1 MMTAPGKWKVAAYLT
16 AIFAAGMVSGW
27 VVAGREA
34 KTNSRPPPPPGP
46 GSGFG
51 RNSTGSSIFQVGLS
65 PEQKTKAEA
74 IIADY
79 GKRMEARREILMNEM
94 RRDSSNR
101 NVELSAVL
109 TAEQCEQ
116 WEKIRKDR
124 ETAWRSGTNSW
135 RGGSN
140 SSRGSGSGDKGER
153 GSRNR
158 GPREK
163 RGQDSTNSDG
173 GRGVTSPPGAQS
185 TTPPAPAR

>member
-34 KTNSRPPPPPGP
+34 KTNPRPPHSPGP
-46 GSGFG
+46 GPGFG
-51 RNSTGSSIFQVGLS
+51 RSSSNSSIYKLELS
-65 PEQKTKAEA
+65 PEQKTKVDA

-79 GKRMEARREILMNEM
+79 GKKMDARRDILMDVM
-94 RRDSSNR
+94 RKDSSNR
-101 NVELSAVL
+101 NAELNGVL
-109 TAEQCEQ
+109 TPEQRKQ
-116 WEKIRKDR
+116 WEKIRKERD
-124 ETAWRSGTNSW
+124 EAWRSGTNFW

-140 SSRGSGSGDKGER
+140 SFRGPPSGDKGER
-153 GSRNR
+153 GPRNR